1 MDSGIYQLEFEDGA
15 TYIGKSINIE
25 TRWNDHIKAFKSG
38 KASAKMQER
47 YDKYGLPDFSVIYPC
62 HRDHIDILENY
73 LIQYYKPEL
82 NTVVADAI
90 GEEDFK
96 ILAENEELLS
106 MSTVDHI
113 VAIYD
118 LMLDN
123 KELQEVVEALNLEVK
138 RLEGEESLKLAEL
151 EAGIELAKAKVELA
165 KKSEEIISLYKEVS
179 EAEERLEEYESKPW
193 WKKLFG
199 M

>member
-90 GEEDFK
+90 DEEDFK

-123 KELQEVVEALNLEVK
+123 KELQEVVEAQQLEIC

-151 EAGIELAKAKVELA
+151 EVGVVLANTQKRLDDTEKELLEVYEELRKVY
-165 KKSEEIISLYKEVS
+165 SEHN
-179 EAEERLEEYESKPW
+179 KPW

>member
-1 MDSGIYQLEFEDGA
+1 MDSGIYQLEFDDGA
-15 TYIGKSINIE
+15 TYIGKSVNIE
-25 TRWNDHIKAFKSG
+25 NRWNDHIKAFKSG
-38 KASAKMQER
+38 KAAAKMQER

-62 HRDHIDILENY
+62 HKDHIDILENY

-82 NTVVADAI
+82 NTVVAEAI
-90 GEEDFK
+90 DDEDFR

-123 KELQEVVEALNLEVK
+123 KELHEVVEALDLEIK
-138 RLEGEESLKLAEL
+138 RLQGEESLKLAEL
-151 EAGIELAKAKVELA
+151 EVGLDLEYTKKRLDETEEELIGV
-165 KKSEEIISLYKEVS
+165 YKELGNAL
-179 EAEERLEEYESKPW
+179 AELNKPW
-193 WKKLFG
+193 WKKLLG